1 MSYGIWPS
9 FWKCAVIT
17 PIFKSGSAIDVENYG
32 PKAFLLN
39 SLLLERSIFNY
50 IYPYVKVKIS
60 NSQHGF
66 LKNRSTVTQLVEFV
80 DLIYTCNDQNI
91 ATWTVYF
98 DFRKAFDSVPHNI
111 LLNKWSI
118 MVLDQKFIDLL
129 SSYLRGRSQRV
140 RVDGVLSESLEI
152 TSGVPQGSVLGPLL
166 FLIFIDDLPDA
177 TSSSICF
184 LFADD
189 CKLTSSSSMQDLQT
203 DIDELVAWS
212 LRNGLMLNPDK
223 TQLLAVSNGCGN
235 LRARQYLAKINV
247 KLTKANRT
255 LHFMMKNIPFSCPI
269 AVRAKFYK
277 LCVLPSLLYAS
288 QVWSPS
294 LCCLRKTENF
304 HKRALRWVTRRQDHL
319 MN

>member
-32 PKAFLLN
+32 PNAFLLN

-98 DFRKAFDSVPHNI
+98 DFRKAFDSVPHNL
-111 LLNKWSI
+111 LLNKLSI

-152 TSGVPQGSVLGPLL
+152 TSGVPQGSVLLL
-166 FLIFIDDLPDA
+166 L
-177 TSSSICF
+177 
-184 LFADD
+184 
-189 CKLTSSSSMQDLQT
+189 
-203 DIDELVAWS
+203 
-212 LRNGLMLNPDK
+212 
-223 TQLLAVSNGCGN
+223 LLAHAGRVGLFCLQVKELSNLYRPKPQWDVGEIFQRGQS
-235 LRARQYLAKINV
+235 LGEG
-247 KLTKANRT
+247 
-255 LHFMMKNIPFSCPI
+255 
-269 AVRAKFYK
+269 YK
-277 LCVLPSLLYAS
+277 
-288 QVWSPS
+288 
-294 LCCLRKTENF
+294 
-304 HKRALRWVTRRQDHL
+304 
-319 MN
+319 